1 MNALARRVAAVC
13 LLAWPLAAA
22 AQRSLVIQQF
32 DADVEVGADGVIT
45 VTETIQ
51 PRFTGSWNGLY
62 RTIPVEYRTPQG
74 FSYELRLDVE
84 SVTDGSGAPL
94 RFESSGSGTTGS

>member
-1 MNALARRVAAVC
+1 MNVLRGAIVAVC
-13 LLAWPLAAA
+13 LLAWPIAAE
-22 AQRSLVIQQF
+22 AQRSLVIQEF
-32 DADVEVGADGVIT
+32 VADVEVDADGGLL

-74 FSYELRLDVE
+74 
-84 SVTDGSGAPL
+84 
-94 RFESSGSGTTGS
+94 SGTGFGWTSRR